1 MLEIWGRTNSV
12 NVKKVLWTCEELG
25 LPYTRHDAGGAF
37 GVVATPAYR
46 AMNPNGLVP
55 TLVDG
60 DLTLWESNTISR
72 YLAAKYGEGRLL
84 STDPGRRAKAEQWM
98 DWTHSFAYP
107 FRDVIFGL
115 LRTPPEKCDL
125 AAIERGRQ
133 ICAGLFMIADAALS
147 AHAFL
152 AGEEFGLA
160 DIVLGPFAYVWYGL
174 DIERPA
180 TPHLDRW
187 YGELQK
193 RPAWAKVVAIGL
205 S

>member
-25 LPYTRHDAGGAF
+25 LAYARHDAGGAF
-37 GVVATPAYR
+37 GVVETPTYR

-60 DLTLWESNTISR
+60 DLTLWESNTITR
-72 YLAAKYGEGRLL
+72 YLAAKYGDGRLI
-84 STDPGRRAKAEQWM
+84 SADPRARAKAEQWM
-98 DWTHSFAYP
+98 DWSHSLVHP

-115 LRTPPEKCDL
+115 VRTPPEKRDH

-133 ICAGLFMIADAALS
+133 ICAGLFAIADGALS

-152 AGEEFGLA
+152 GGDTFGVA
-160 DIVLGPFAYVWYGL
+160 DIALGPFVYVWFEL
-174 DIERPA
+174 PIDRPA

-187 YGELQK
+187 YAELQK
-193 RPAWAKVVAIGL
+193 RPGWAKVVAIGV

>member
-12 NVKKVLWTCEELG
+12 NVKKVLWTLDELG
-25 LPYTRHDAGGAF
+25 LPFTRHDAGGAF
-37 GVVATPAYR
+37 GVVETPAYR

-60 DLTLWESNTISR
+60 DFTLWESHAIVR
-72 YLAAKYGEGRLL
+72 YLAAKYGEGRLI
-84 STDPGRRAKAEQWM
+84 SADPQRRAKAEQWM
-98 DWTHSFAYP
+98 DWVHSFAHP
-107 FRDVIFGL
+107 FRDVIIGL
-115 LRTPPEKCDL
+115 VRTPPEKRDA

-133 ICAGLFMIADAALS
+133 ICAGLFAVADGALAA
-147 AHAFL
+147 HPWL
-152 AGEEFGLA
+152 AGDSFSVA
-160 DIVLGPFAYVWYGL
+160 DIALGPYAYVWFEL
-174 DIERPA
+174 PIERPA

-187 YGELQK
+187 YGELRK